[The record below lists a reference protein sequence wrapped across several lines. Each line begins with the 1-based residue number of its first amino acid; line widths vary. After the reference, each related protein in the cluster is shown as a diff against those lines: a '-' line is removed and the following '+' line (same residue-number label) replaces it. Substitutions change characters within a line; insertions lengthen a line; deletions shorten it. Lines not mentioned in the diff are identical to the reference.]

1 MTGTSATPVPTGSG
15 EWVIFEN
22 YKVVYNKTTTKLN
35 FKTTDRIVGVISIPL
50 GHSLQEAIT
59 SLTEDKNIE
68 LINITKL

>member
-1 MTGTSATPVPTGSG
+1 MTGTSATPTPAGPG
-15 EWVIFEN
+15 KWVLFEN

-35 FKTTDRIVGVISIPL
+35 FKTTDRIVGVISIPFR
-50 GHSLQEAIT
+50 HSLQEAIT

>member
-1 MTGTSATPVPTGSG
+1 MKETSATPALAGSG
-15 EWVIFEN
+15 KWLIFEN

-68 LINITKL
+68 IINITKL

>member
-1 MTGTSATPVPTGSG
+1 MTKTSATPAQAGSG
-15 EWVIFEN
+15 EWVFFEN

-35 FKTTDRIVGVISIPL
+35 FKTTDRIVGVISIPM

-68 LINITKL
+68 IINITKL

>member
-1 MTGTSATPVPTGSG
+1 MTKTSATPAQSGSG
-15 EWVIFEN
+15 EWVFFEN

-35 FKTTDRIVGVISIPL
+35 FKTTDRIVGVISIPM

-68 LINITKL
+68 IINITKL